1 MPTVKTL
8 LPKTQSEEKLLRVAA
23 YCRVS
28 SDSTDQEHSFAA
40 QVKYYTEM
48 IGKNPKWTLADIYS
62 DEGISGTSTSRRDDF
77 NRLIADCKRGKIDRV
92 LTKSVSRFARNTVDC
107 LNTVRLLSS
116 LGVSVLFEKEQ
127 IDTAKMSSE
136 ILLAMTGTQ
145 AQDESISIS
154 GNMRWSYEKR
164 MKAGRYICCRTP
176 YGYDFADGTLV
187 INEQEAEIVREIY
200 RMFLSG
206 MGKQRI
212 ADTLNEQQIP
222 RRYGNDTWYHFT
234 IDYILRN
241 ERYIGDALLQKSYTT
256 NTFPYKKVKNNGE
269 RSMYYVENS
278 HPPIIFKEDFEAV
291 REILERRKHKSHKIK
306 TTYPLSKLLLCS
318 ECGHPYRRVSNN
330 GTVPYWKCAYR
341 SGGKTDCRSIRVD
354 EEDIY
359 AALLRMVNILRKHYD
374 DILKPMVTALEKA
387 QSRANGTQHKVYE
400 IDKEI
405 AALNG
410 KTLAIAKLQT
420 QGILDPADFA
430 AQMSE
435 LSHKVTRLRSER
447 TKLLRMNEEDDHLI
461 RLKEATEILV
471 GLEGEV
477 TDYDEDL
484 IRSLVES
491 ITVKSETEIE
501 IRLFGGLMLT
511 EYLPS
516 KKRRCRR
523 K

>member
-8 LPKTQSEEKLLRVAA
+8 LPKTQAEEKMLRVAA

-40 QVKYYTEM
+40 QVKYYTEL
-48 IGKNPKWTLADIYS
+48 IGRNPNWILADIYS
-62 DEGISGTSTSRRDDF
+62 DEGISGTSTGKREDF

-107 LNTVRLLSS
+107 LNAVRTLSAA
-116 LGVSVLFEKEQ
+116 GVSILFEKEQ
-127 IDTAKMSSE
+127 IDTAKMSGE

-176 YGYDFADGTLV
+176 YGYDFADGTLT
-187 INEQEAEIVREIY
+187 INEREAETVRDIFG
-200 RMFLSG
+200 MFLSG

-212 ADTLNEQQIP
+212 AATLNDRQVP
-222 RRYGNDTWYHFT
+222 RRYGAEKWYNFT

-241 ERYIGDALLQKSYTT
+241 ERYIGDALLQKNYTT
-256 NTFPYKKVKNNGE
+256 DAFPYKKVKNNGE

-278 HPPIIFKEDFEAV
+278 HPPIISKEDFEAV
-291 REILERRKHKSHKIK
+291 KELLEKRKHKSHKSK
-306 TTYPLSKLLLCS
+306 TSCPLSKLLVCS
-318 ECGHPYRRVSNN
+318 ECGHTYRRVSNN
-330 GTVPYWKCAYR
+330 GAVPYWVCAYR
-341 SGGKTDCRSIRVD
+341 ISGNSNCKPIRVD
-354 EEDIY
+354 EEDVY
-359 AALLRMVNILRKHYD
+359 AALLRMVNILRKHCD
-374 DILKPMVTALEKA
+374 DILKPMIAALEQA

-405 AALNG
+405 AALNS

-430 AQMSE
+430 AQMND
-435 LSHKVTRLRSER
+435 LTHKVARLRSER
-447 TKLLRMNEEDDHLI
+447 TKLLRMNEEDDNLI
-461 RLKEATEILV
+461 RLKEAAETLAGLADDVTE
-471 GLEGEV
+471 
-477 TDYDEDL
+477 YDEDL
-484 IRSLVES
+484 IRSLVEK
-491 ITVKSETEIE
+491 ITVKSETEIA
-501 IRLFGGLMLT
+501 IRLFGGLTLT
-511 EYLPS
+511 ENLPS
-516 KKRRCRR
+516 RKRRCRR

>member
-1 MPTVKTL
+1 MPIVKTL
-8 LPKTQSEEKLLRVAA
+8 LPKIQTEERLLRVAA

-28 SDSTDQEHSFAA
+28 SDSADQEHSFAA
-40 QVKYYTEM
+40 QVKYYTET
-48 IGKNPKWTLADIYS
+48 IGKNPMWTLADIYS
-62 DEGISGTSTSRRDDF
+62 DEGISGTSTGRREDF
-77 NRLIADCKRGKIDRV
+77 GRLIADCRRGKIDRV

-116 LGVSVLFEKEQ
+116 LGVSILFEKEQ

-136 ILLAMTGTQ
+136 ILLAMTGIQ
-145 AQDESISIS
+145 AQDESVSIS

-164 MKAGRYICCRTP
+164 MKTGRYICCRTP
-176 YGYDFADGTLV
+176 YGYDFVDGTLR
-187 INEQEAEIVREIY
+187 INEPEAEVVRDIF
-200 RMFLSG
+200 RLFLSG

-212 ADTLNEQQIP
+212 AATLNEQQVP
-222 RRYGNDTWYHFT
+222 RRYGTEKWYHFN

-256 NTFPYKKVKNNGE
+256 STFPYKKVKNNGE

-278 HPPIIFKEDFEAV
+278 HPPIIPKEDFEAV
-291 REILERRKHKSHKIK
+291 KELLQKRKHQSHKRK
-306 TTYPLSKLLLCS
+306 TIYPLTKLLRCV
-318 ECGHPYRRVSNN
+318 ECGHPYRRISNS

-341 SGGKTDCRSIRVD
+341 TGGKSDCPSIRVD

-359 AALLRMVNILRKHYD
+359 AALLRMANILHNHYD
-374 DILKPMVTALEKA
+374 DILKPMVTALEQA
-387 QSRANGTQHKVYE
+387 QSRSNGTQHKVYE

-405 AALNG
+405 AALNS

-430 AQMSE
+430 AQMSD
-435 LSHKVTRLRSER
+435 LSNKVTRLRSER
-447 TKLLRMNEEDDHLI
+447 TKLLRMNEEDDNLI
-461 RLKEATEILV
+461 RLKDAAEAIA
-471 GLEGEV
+471 GLEADLTE
-477 TDYDEDL
+477 YDEAL
-484 IRSLVES
+484 IRRLVEK

-501 IRLFGGLMLT
+501 IRLFGGLVLT
-511 EYLPS
+511 ENLPG

>member
-8 LPKTQSEEKLLRVAA
+8 LPKTQAEETLLRIAA

-28 SDSTDQEHSFAA
+28 SDSEDQEHSFAA

-62 DEGISGTSTSRRDDF
+62 DEGISGTSTGRREDF

-116 LGVSVLFEKEQ
+116 LGISILFEKEQ
-127 IDTAKMSSE
+127 IDTAKMTSE
-136 ILLAMTGTQ
+136 ILLAMTGMQ

-164 MKAGRYICCRTP
+164 MKAGRFVCCRTP
-176 YGYDFADGTLV
+176 YGYDFADGTLS
-187 INEQEAEIVREIY
+187 INEQEAEVVRDIF

-212 ADTLNEQQIP
+212 AATLNEQQVP
-222 RRYGNDTWYHFT
+222 RRYGTDKWYHFT

-278 HPPIIFKEDFEAV
+278 HPPIISKEDFEAV
-291 REILERRKHKSHKIK
+291 REILEKRKHKSHKSK
-306 TTYPLSKLLLCS
+306 TIYPLTKLLICP

-330 GTVPYWKCAYR
+330 GTVPYWVCAYR
-341 SGGKTDCRSIRVD
+341 AGGKTECHSIRVD

-359 AALLRMVNILRKHYD
+359 AALLRMVNIMRNHYD
-374 DILKPMVTALEKA
+374 DILKPMIAALEQA
-387 QSRANGTQHKVYE
+387 QSRANGRQHKVYE

-405 AALNG
+405 ASLNS

-430 AQMSE
+430 SQMSDI
-435 LSHKVTRLRSER
+435 SHKVTRLRSER
-447 TKLLRMNEEDDHLI
+447 TRLLRMNEEDDNLI
-461 RLKEATEILV
+461 RLKEAADALT
-471 GLEGEV
+471 GLESEA
-477 TDYDEDL
+477 TEYDENL
-484 IRSLVES
+484 IRSLVEK

-501 IRLFGGLMLT
+501 VRLFGGLTLT
-511 EYLPS
+511 EHLPS
-516 KKRRCRR
+516 KKRRCKR

>member
-8 LPKTQSEEKLLRVAA
+8 LPQTQTEAKLLRVAA

-48 IGKNPKWTLADIYS
+48 IGKNPAWTLADIYS
-62 DEGISGTSTSRRDDF
+62 DEGISGTSTGKREDF

-116 LGVSVLFEKEQ
+116 LGVSILFEKEQ
-127 IDTAKMSSE
+127 IDTCKMSSE

-164 MKAGRYICCRTP
+164 MKTGRYICCRAP
-176 YGYDFADGTLV
+176 YGYDFADGTLS
-187 INEQEAEIVREIY
+187 INEKEAKIVRDIF

-206 MGKQRI
+206 TGKQKI
-212 ADTLNEQQIP
+212 ATILNERQIP
-222 RRYGNDTWYHFT
+222 RRYGKNKWYHFT
-234 IDYILRN
+234 VDYILRN
-241 ERYIGDALLQKSYTT
+241 ERYMGDALLQKSYTT
-256 NTFPYKKVKNNGE
+256 DTFPYKKVKNHGE

-278 HPPIIFKEDFEAV
+278 HPPIISKEDFETA
-291 REILERRKHKSHKIK
+291 RAILEKRKHKSHREK
-306 TTYPLSKLLLCS
+306 TVYPLTKLLVCA

-330 GTVPYWKCAYR
+330 GTVPYWICAYR
-341 SGGKTDCRSIRVD
+341 MGGKTECQSIRLD

-359 AALLRMVNILRKHYD
+359 AALLRMVNILQSHCD
-374 DILKPMVTALEKA
+374 DILKPMITALEQT

-405 AALNG
+405 AALNS

-430 AQMSE
+430 SQISD

-447 TKLLRMNEEDDHLI
+447 TKLLRMNEADDDLI
-461 RLKEATEILV
+461 RLKAAVDTLA
-471 GLEGEV
+471 GLESEV
-477 TDYDEDL
+477 TEYDEDL
-484 IRSLVES
+484 IRSLVEK

-501 IRLFGGLMLT
+501 IRLFGGLTLT
-511 EYLPS
+511 EHLPS
-516 KKRRCRR
+516 RKRRCKR